1 MLTRIEISDTLIE
14 NVRST
19 VEAEVNPPAPL
30 KVWFFYG
37 GAMTLAYMDYEKG
50 LSTLMRDIC
59 KNPQSVKRLEIKV
72 ELENKEVKG
81 DA

>member
-1 MLTRIEISDTLIE
+1 
-14 NVRST
+14 
-19 VEAEVNPPAPL
+19 
-30 KVWFFYG
+30 
-37 GAMTLAYMDYEKG
+37 MTSAYMDYEKG

-59 KNPQSVKRLEIKV
+59 KNPQYVKRLEIKV